1 MALLEDDMCF
11 SSKSF
16 TTTKWL
22 SEIKKPFHFSA
33 KISGNNVTNSILEN
47 YGLNTL
53 LNNKQ
58 PKKDFLNKKI
68 TLNIQRYLKEVSN
81 VFQLFLVI
89 SHFLPLSPF
98 LFHLFTNSHSNSQRN
113 ITYNIHIS
121 YCIIWDFA
129 I

>member
-58 PKKDFLNKKI
+58 PKKDFLNKKDNFKY
-68 TLNIQRYLKEVSN
+68 TALPQRSFKCLSIISGYFTFSTSFTISFSPVYKFPFKFTKKHYL
-81 VFQLFLVI
+81 
-89 SHFLPLSPF
+89 
-98 LFHLFTNSHSNSQRN
+98 
-113 ITYNIHIS
+113 
-121 YCIIWDFA
+121 
-129 I
+129 